1 MSNVVNMPTK
11 EKQMLVGW
19 LRYLADKIE
28 KDGEDAPI
36 DVISLAYVTDGG
48 ALYSYRSG
56 NRYDSL
62 SEIGLLRTVSLH
74 VEAKTANL
82 IDD

>member
-11 EKQMLVGW
+11 EKQTLVGW
-19 LRYLADKIE
+19 LRYLADKLE
-28 KDGEDAPI
+28 KDGDDEPI
-36 DVISLAYVTDGG
+36 DVISLSFVAEGG

-62 SEIGLLRTVSLH
+62 SEIGLLRVVALNI
-74 VEAKTANL
+74 EAKTAGMV
-82 IDD
+82 DD